1 MPHFN
6 STLALAL
13 AAACLSAC
21 VTPSS
26 RSNQVVLTNN
36 QAVVAN
42 CTRVGVVEGSPAH
55 RRILLRD
62 QARDAIILRL
72 KVGTAEMGGTHVVAA
87 VADPKWPGTDSSG
100 TAFRCNP

>member
-1 MPHFN
+1 MPHFA
-6 STLALAL
+6 STFALVL
-13 AAACLSAC
+13 AAIALSAC

-42 CTRVGVVEGSPAH
+42 CTRVGVVEGSPSH

-62 QARDAIILRL
+62 QARDAIMLRL
-72 KVGTAEMGGTHVVAA
+72 KVGTAEIGGTHVVAA

>member
-1 MPHFN
+1 MPKFA
-6 STLALAL
+6 STFALAL
-13 AAACLSAC
+13 AAVSLTAC
-21 VTPSS
+21 VTPNS

-42 CTRVGVVEGSPAH
+42 CTRVGVVEGAPMH
-55 RRILLRD
+55 RQILLRD
-62 QARDAIILRL
+62 QARDAIMLRL

-100 TAFRCNP
+100 TAFRCTP